1 MEHNKEEA
9 SISSDDKYFRKAVK
23 TDLDSKNI
31 SNTPNTKKTA
41 RFVVVYI
48 WSTNS
53 PPVTSKNTLLGLS
66 MIKIQEDGG
75 FAQQNNQRMQNETE
89 GIKAVNQSAEMQ
101 KMLKIKTVQ
110 LSLRRD
116 QENSRQDK
124 WKRNTREV
132 QHETYPLPTIV
143 LLIRSFQ
150 AMANPGCTRR
160 LV

>member
-89 GIKAVNQSAEMQ
+89 RIKAVNQSAEM
-101 KMLKIKTVQ
+101 
-110 LSLRRD
+110 
-116 QENSRQDK
+116 
-124 WKRNTREV
+124 
-132 QHETYPLPTIV
+132 YY
-143 LLIRSFQ
+143 
-150 AMANPGCTRR
+150 
-160 LV
+160 